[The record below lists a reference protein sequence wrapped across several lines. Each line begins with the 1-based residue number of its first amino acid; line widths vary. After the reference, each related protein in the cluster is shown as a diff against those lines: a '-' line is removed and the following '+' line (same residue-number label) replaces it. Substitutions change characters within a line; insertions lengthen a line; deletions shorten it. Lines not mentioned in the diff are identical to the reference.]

1 MSRERIMLTQAI
13 PAVQQLRRV
22 QGGDCLGQHMAPS
35 TKKMTRR
42 SSAGHIL
49 PKSPMFWN
57 TLQAKLMIL
66 RLSRWQKA
74 PNL

>member
-1 MSRERIMLTQAI
+1 
-13 PAVQQLRRV
+13 
-22 QGGDCLGQHMAPS
+22 MAPS

-57 TLQAKLMIL
+57 MIRTKLMTLKLLKWLKAL
-66 RLSRWQKA
+66 RSKKKIARTVKNHSSEIRKVIEIW
-74 PNL
+74 